1 MMYFGR
7 RVWRGEAE
15 GAFSEINAFSL
26 EEADNSDMRSSII
39 ICSVQTDLNDFS
51 RNVRLLKRN
60 IKQQDSYLQCGHSW
74 ILLFDRFYVKSFEI
88 VQF

>member
-51 RNVRLLKRN
+51 RNVSLLKRN
-60 IKQQDSYLQCGHSW
+60 KNIVCVE
-74 ILLFDRFYVKSFEI
+74 ILEFCSLTDFT
-88 VQF
+88 